1 MTDQTVKII
10 NKTKTKKKKT
20 RKIRSNYSDREGDN
34 SVRIIKLRI
43 KQRFGYNIIEQ
54 LFIGQRKIFIS
65 GQSAVVCQL
74 SIIQF
79 SGCITMKKDVGQW
92 LECYHHHI
100 YLPVPKNPF
109 LGFPALVFS
118 LTGGWTGL
126 DCFSRPFT
134 SWFAFDTFVRGF
146 WGTGSGFFA
155 CTGGLFATFFG
166 ALFGLGNF
174 GWIFATLLLFAG
186 LLGQHWKGS

>member
-79 SGCITMKKDVGQW
+79 SGCITMKKDVGQ
-92 LECYHHHI
+92 
-100 YLPVPKNPF
+100 
-109 LGFPALVFS
+109 
-118 LTGGWTGL
+118 
-126 DCFSRPFT
+126 
-134 SWFAFDTFVRGF
+134 
-146 WGTGSGFFA
+146 
-155 CTGGLFATFFG
+155 
-166 ALFGLGNF
+166 
-174 GWIFATLLLFAG
+174 
-186 LLGQHWKGS
+186 